1 MPQYVP
7 LGTTVV
13 GSVPRLTGL
22 PVLYPPVRKLASH
35 SKTLLLYH
43 KKPPHLT
50 RQSISC
56 PVVAVAE
63 AISGW
68 LEHLA
73 SLTTSYVSLLSLSAV
88 ILLYHDK
95 SSPKELFVTIGRF
108 RVHPQL
114 SALVMSGCWSHLQV
128 H

>member
-1 MPQYVP
+1 MVDFDQFN
-7 LGTTVV
+7 
-13 GSVPRLTGL
+13 
-22 PVLYPPVRKLASH
+22 
-35 SKTLLLYH
+35 

-68 LEHLA
+68 LERLA

-88 ILLYHDK
+88 VLLYHK
-95 SSPKELFVTIGRF
+95 NLPES
-108 RVHPQL
+108 
-114 SALVMSGCWSHLQV
+114 LVPCLEM
-128 H
+128 